1 MRSGSLRFYAACVA
15 TVLCGTA
22 AVVAC
27 GSADSELNAFGPPSA
42 NQDSGASGSSSGGS
56 FNDAG
61 FPGDAAT
68 MIPANGIVIVHAAS
82 FGAFR
87 LCFKNVGGRRPI
99 PSADL
104 LPESNLVGVDVGSAV
119 RIDPI
124 KGSPGTAYAFD
135 VDDIKTYYPPGQ
147 AGPTCNDLVTGQA
160 FQYAHEVAE
169 IATDLAFGVHLL
181 VLRGSLAAQDLR
193 LETIELNAFNRPY
206 QTLPVQ
212 VLHLAQN
219 LEARAAN
226 RKLGVAVG
234 LVSSDGGD
242 AGPPAPFIEGQF
254 DAGVPMPTMP
264 YPLDYDP
271 ADESVYATSGFFVT
285 LGGPL
290 DAGTGDAGT
299 VKREVLLAQSLA
311 DIQRLSAPRALPGPW
326 FNAPSSF
333 VLLLLGNAQ
342 ETDANADELTRL
354 HFLAVPMAAP
364 PTAGDAGE
372 PIGDATTD

>member
-1 MRSGSLRFYAACVA
+1 MGSGSLRFYAACVA
-15 TVLCGTA
+15 TFLCGTA

-27 GSADSELNAFGPPSA
+27 GSDSELSAFAPGT
-42 NQDSGASGSSSGGS
+42 QDGGGSSGTSSSGGIT
-56 FNDAG
+56 DAG
-61 FPGDAAT
+61 TPSDAAV

-124 KGSPGTAYAFD
+124 NGSPGTVYAFA
-135 VDDIKTYYPPGQ
+135 VDDIKGYYPPGQ
-147 AGPTCNDLVTGQA
+147 AGPTCNDLITGQA
-160 FQYAHEVAE
+160 FQYAHEVATVT
-169 IATDLAFGVHLL
+169 TDLSSGVHVL
-181 VLRGSLAAQDLR
+181 VLRGSLADDDLR
-193 LETIELNAFNRPY
+193 LETIKLDAFNRPF

-226 RKLGVAVG
+226 RKVGVAVG

-242 AGPPAPFIEGQF
+242 AGPTAPFIEGQF
-254 DAGVPMPTMP
+254 EAGVPLPAMP

-290 DAGTGDAGT
+290 DAGADAGDAGA
-299 VKREVLLAQSLA
+299 KREVLLAQSLA

-342 ETDANADELTRL
+342 ETDAAADELTRL
-354 HFLAVPMAAP
+354 HFLAVPMAAE

-372 PIGDATTD
+372 PVGDATTD